1 MRLSELKNG
10 DEGVIVKVRGYGAF
24 RKRIIEMGFVR
35 GQKVKV
41 IKNAPLRDPVE
52 YNVMDYHVS
61 LRRSEAK
68 NVEVITKK
76 EAKSL
81 KLDKFEGVIDEET
94 LKISAKEKRKNIHVA
109 LVGNPNCGKTT
120 LFNFASGAKEHVGNY
135 SGVTIESKNAKFKQ
149 KGYNFDIADLPGT
162 YSLTAYSPEEL
173 YVRKYI
179 LSEKPD
185 IVINIVDASNLERNF
200 YLTTQLIDMD
210 IKVVIALNMYDELKN
225 KGACFDYKVLGKMM
239 GVPIVPTV
247 SSKGKGIEQLF
258 DEIIE
263 VYEDREP
270 IVRHIHINYGVEV
283 EKSIKNIREKIRA
296 VKQIRDKASTRFL
309 AIKLLEKDRSTNF
322 VLSRFE
328 TYNEIKEITDY
339 EIKRLESILLEDSET
354 IITDAKY
361 GFIKGAL
368 KETYVEGAK
377 KRRTNTDII
386 DSIVLNKVFGFP
398 IFLLFIGLMFYT
410 TFGLGKYPMDWIA
423 QLVDVISN
431 FFREVLPNGI
441 LKDLIVDGIIAGVG
455 GVIVFLPN
463 ILILFLF
470 ISFMEDTGYM
480 ARAAF
485 IMDKLMHK
493 IGLHGKSF
501 IPLVM
506 GFGCNVPAVMATRTI
521 ENRND
526 RLLTM
531 LINPLMSC
539 SARLPIY
546 IIIIGA
552 FFPKY
557 PGLMLLGVYLFGI
570 FLAVIVAKIFKK
582 VLFKS
587 KDAPFVMELPPYRM
601 PTGKSIL
608 LHMWEKGAQYLKKMG
623 NVILVASIII
633 WALGYFP
640 RDVHYSKD
648 YASLISKKENL
659 YKNKEKSII
668 PSNKL
673 QIDELNRYKNK
684 EINKLR
690 IERESEHQKES
701 YLGQIGHFIAPV
713 IKPLGFDW
721 RMGVSLLAGVAAK
734 EIVVSTMGVIF
745 QADDDG
751 DESLQTK
758 IKQQVYTSGSKKGKK
773 IFTPLTALGFMIF
786 ILIYFPCVA
795 TIAAIRKESGSWK
808 WAIFTV
814 LYTTGLAWTVSFLIY
829 QIGSMFI

>member
-10 DEGVIVKVRGYGAF
+10 DEGVIVKVMGYGAF

-41 IKNAPLRDPVE
+41 IKSAPLKDPVE
-52 YNVMDYHVS
+52 YSVMDYHVS
-61 LRRSEAK
+61 LRKSEAK

-76 EAKSL
+76 EAKNL
-81 KLDKFEGVIDEET
+81 KLNGFEGVIDDEV
-94 LKISAKEKRKNIHVA
+94 LKISAKEKRKNIHIA
-109 LVGNPNCGKTT
+109 LVGNPNSGKTT
-120 LFNFASGAKEHVGNY
+120 LFNFASGSKEHVGNY
-135 SGVTIESKNAKFKQ
+135 GGVTIEAKNAKFKQ
-149 KGYNFDIADLPGT
+149 KGYIFDIADLPGT

-179 LSEKPD
+179 FSEKPD
-185 IVINIVDASNLERNF
+185 IVVNIIDASNLERNL

-225 KGACFDYKVLGKMM
+225 KGAGFDYEALGKMI
-239 GVPIVPTV
+239 GVPIVPTI
-247 SSKGKGIEQLF
+247 SSKGKGIKNLF

-270 IVRHIHINYGVEV
+270 IVRHIHINYGKEV
-283 EKSIKNIREKIRA
+283 EKSIKNIREKIRE

-309 AIKLLEKDRSTNF
+309 SIKLLEKDRSTNF
-322 VLSRFE
+322 ILSRFE
-328 TYNEIKEITDY
+328 TYNEIKEITEF
-339 EIKRLESILLEDSET
+339 EIKRLENSLLEDSET

-368 KETYVEGAK
+368 KETYVEGVR
-377 KRRTNTDII
+377 KRRRKTDII
-386 DSIVLNKVFGFP
+386 DTIVLHKVFGFP
-398 IFLLFIGLMFYT
+398 IFLLFMGLMFYT
-410 TFGLGKYPMDWIA
+410 TFGLGKYPMDWIS
-423 QLVDVISN
+423 QLVDFISN
-431 FFREVLPNGI
+431 IFRTALPDSI
-441 LKDLIVDGIIAGVG
+441 LKDLLIDGVIAGVG

-480 ARAAF
+480 ARASF

-501 IPLVM
+501 IPLIM
-506 GFGCNVPAVMATRTI
+506 GFGCNVPAVLATRTF

-539 SARLPIY
+539 SARLPVY
-546 IIIIGA
+546 ILIIGA

-582 VLFKS
+582 LLFKS

-608 LHMWEKGAQYLKKMG
+608 LHMWNKGAQYLKKMG

-640 RDVHYSKD
+640 RNVHYSKD
-648 YASLISKKENL
+648 YALLISKKSNL
-659 YKNKEKSII
+659 YQEKAKSIL
-668 PSNKL
+668 PSEKL
-673 QIDELNRYKNK
+673 QIDELYKNK
-684 EINKLR
+684 INEIEELE
-690 IERESEHQKES
+690 IEKESEHQENS
-701 YLGQIGHFIAPV
+701 YLGNLGHLIEPV

-734 EIVVSTMGVIF
+734 EIVVSTMGVIY
-745 QADDDG
+745 QADTDG
-751 DESLQTK
+751 DKTLQAK
-758 IKQQVYTSGSKKGKK
+758 IKQQVYAEGSKKGQK

-795 TIAAIRKESGSWK
+795 TIVAIKKESGSWK
-808 WAIFTV
+808 WALFTV
-814 LYTTGLAWTVSFLIY
+814 LYTSSLAWIVSFLIF
-829 QIGSMFI
+829 QIGSFFI